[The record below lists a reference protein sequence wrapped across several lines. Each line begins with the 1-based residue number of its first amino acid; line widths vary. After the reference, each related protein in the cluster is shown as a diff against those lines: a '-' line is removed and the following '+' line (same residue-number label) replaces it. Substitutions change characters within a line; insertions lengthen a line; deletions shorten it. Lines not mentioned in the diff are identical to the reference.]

1 MEDVKERWQVQ
12 VEGIVQGVG
21 FRPFVHRLAQELE
34 LAGFVCNT
42 GAGVLAEVEGP
53 TVSLQEFMRRLAAEA
68 PPMALVERIQRQ
80 GIDIEAT
87 GEKEFVIKQS
97 VAGETLTLVSPDTAT
112 CDACQ
117 KELLEPT
124 DRRYRYAFI
133 NCTHCGPRYTIIKDL
148 PYDRPQTTMAGFSM
162 CQACQEEY
170 ENAADRRFHAQPN
183 ACAACGPAY
192 RLTDAMGKD
201 LSLAA
206 GEDVFQAARRKV
218 MNGRILAVK
227 GIGGY
232 HLACDAKQQEPVHR
246 LRRRKGR
253 EKKPLAVMCRDLE
266 QVHKLCYVSPQ
277 EEKLLLSPARPVV
290 LLRKRSGASVAEAVA
305 PGNDFLGVML
315 PYAPVHWLLLEKE
328 DVWVMTS
335 GNASGEPMVRE
346 EEEALPCLGGLAD
359 FFLGHNRPI
368 YRGVD
373 DSVARVLQ
381 GEVQL
386 LRRGR
391 GYAPRPIRL
400 PFAVPP
406 LLSTGGELKNTFC
419 LTRGKYAF
427 MSPHIGDM
435 ANGAAYESFTS
446 LVEHLER
453 LFDIKP
459 KAVAYDPHPAYLTGQ
474 YVQKR
479 KLPHIP
485 VQHHHAHAAAVMAEH
500 ALEGPAL
507 ALVFDGTGYGDD
519 GKLWGGE
526 FLLAQYEDF
535 QRLAHFSYR
544 PLPGGEQAVRQPW
557 RLAAWVWQEVCGT
570 GETLETAPFPEGWRM
585 LMQAVQSGL
594 AGPLSSSVGRLFD
607 TAAALLEVCT
617 ESHYEGQAAIELEQ
631 LAARSDGTG
640 VELAG
645 CRLRMEEEIWQVDAA
660 PVLASLL
667 EKHRQGEN
675 AAALAAAFH
684 QALGQAVLDMA
695 CCLAQKHNV
704 NQIVLGGGVWQN
716 ALLQQQVRQGL
727 EKAGLTVYMPMQLP
741 VNDGGLAYGQA
752 VVAGA
757 ILNRRNRERN
767 TEKQRKGQ
775 R

>member
-21 FRPFVHRLAQELE
+21 FRPFVHRLAQELG

-42 GAGVLAEVEGP
+42 GAGVLAEVEGAAA
-53 TVSLQEFMRRLAAEA
+53 SLQEFMRRLTAEA

-80 GIDIEAT
+80 AIEAT
-87 GEKEFVIKQS
+87 GEKNFVIKQS
-97 VAGETLTLVSPDTAT
+97 LAGETLTLISPDMAT

-117 KELLEPT
+117 KELLEPA

-133 NCTHCGPRYTIIKDL
+133 NCTHCGPRYTIIKEL

-162 CQACQEEY
+162 CQACQGEY

-183 ACAACGPAY
+183 ACASCGPMY
-192 RLTDAMGKD
+192 RLTDATGKD

-206 GEDVFQAARRKV
+206 GEDVFQAARRQVKV
-218 MNGRILAVK
+218 GAILAVK

-232 HLACDAKQQEPVHR
+232 HLACDAKQQGAVR
-246 LRRRKGR
+246 QLRRRKGR
-253 EKKPLAVMCRDLE
+253 EKKPLAVICRDLE
-266 QVHKLCYVSPQ
+266 QARKLCYVSPQ

-290 LLRKRSGASVAEAVA
+290 LLRKRCGELVAEAVA
-305 PGNDFLGVML
+305 PGNDYLGVML
-315 PYAPVHWLLLEKE
+315 SYAPVHWLLLEKA

-335 GNASGEPMVRE
+335 GNASGEPMVK
-346 EEEALPCLGGLAD
+346 EEAEALGRLGGLAD
-359 FFLGHNRPI
+359 FFLAHNRPI

-400 PFAVPP
+400 PFEAPS
-406 LLSTGGELKNTFC
+406 LLSAGGELKNTFC
-419 LTRGKYAF
+419 LTRGTYAF
-427 MSPHIGDM
+427 LSPHIGDM
-435 ANGAAYESFTS
+435 ASEATYESFAS

-453 LFDIKP
+453 LFEIKP
-459 KAVAYDPHPAYLTGQ
+459 EAIAYDPHPAYLTGQ
-474 YVQKR
+474 YVQNR
-479 KLPHIP
+479 KLPHLP

-500 ALEGPAL
+500 SLEGPVL

-519 GKLWGGE
+519 GNLWGGE
-526 FLLAQYEDF
+526 FLLARYEGF
-535 QRLAHFSYR
+535 QRLAHFAYR

-557 RLAAWVWQEVCGT
+557 RLAAWVWQELFGG
-570 GETLETAPFPEGWRM
+570 GETLEAAPFPEGWRL
-585 LMQAVQSGL
+585 LMQAVRSGL
-594 AGPLSSSVGRLFD
+594 AAPLSSSVGRLFD

-631 LAARSDGTG
+631 LAARNNGAK
-640 VELAG
+640 VALAD
-645 CRLRMEEEIWQVDAA
+645 CCLRTAEEIWQVDAA
-660 PVLASLL
+660 PLLASLL

-684 QALGQAVLDMA
+684 QTLGQAVLEVTQL
-695 CCLAQKHNV
+695 LAQKHKV
-704 NQIVLGGGVWQN
+704 NQVVLGGGVWQN

-727 EKAGLTVYMPMQLP
+727 EAAGLKAYMPVQLP

-757 ILNRRNRERN
+757 ILRQRGLNKRRDED
-767 TEKQRKGQ
+767 
-775 R
+775 

>member
-1 MEDVKERWQVQ
+1 MEDGKERWQVL

-21 FRPFVHRLAQELE
+21 FRPFVHNLAQELQ

-42 GAGVLAEVEGP
+42 GAGVLAEVEGEAA
-53 TVSLQEFMRRLAAEA
+53 SLQEFMQRLEAEA
-68 PPMALVERIQRQ
+68 PPMALVERIECQVMQ
-80 GIDIEAT
+80 AT
-87 GEKEFVIKQS
+87 GENKFVIKQS
-97 VAGETLTLVSPDTAT
+97 LAGETLTLVSPDMAT
-112 CDACQ
+112 CAECQ
-117 KELLEPT
+117 RELLEPT

-148 PYDRPQTTMAGFSM
+148 PYDRPQTTMAGFFM

-170 ENAADRRFHAQPN
+170 ESAADRRFHAQPN
-183 ACAACGPAY
+183 ACAVCGPAY
-192 RLTDAMGKD
+192 RLIDATGTDF
-201 LSLAA
+201 LLEA
-206 GEDVFQAARRKV
+206 GEDIFQGARRKV
-218 MNGRILAVK
+218 KEGAILAVK

-232 HLACDAKQQEPVHR
+232 HLACDAKQQEAVRR

-253 EKKPLAVMCRDLE
+253 EKKPLAVMCREME
-266 QVHKLCYVSPQ
+266 QVRKLCYVSPQ

-290 LLRKRSGASVAEAVA
+290 LLRKRYGEFVAEEVA
-305 PGNDFLGVML
+305 PGNDYLGVML
-315 PYAPVHWLLLEKE
+315 PYAPVHWLLLEKTG
-328 DVWVMTS
+328 VWVMTS
-335 GNASGEPMVRE
+335 GNASGEPMVRDE
-346 EEEALPCLGGLAD
+346 TEALACLGGLAD
-359 FFLGHNRPI
+359 FFLMHNRSI
-368 YRGVD
+368 CRGVD

-381 GEVQL
+381 GDVQL

-400 PFAVPP
+400 PFEMPS
-406 LLSTGGELKNTFC
+406 LLSAGGELKNTFC
-419 LTRGKYAF
+419 LTRGAYAF

-435 ANGAAYESFTS
+435 ASEATYDSFVS
-446 LVEHLER
+446 LVAHLEC
-453 LFDIKP
+453 LFKIKP
-459 KAVAYDPHPAYLTGQ
+459 KAVAYDSHPAYLTGQ
-474 YVQKR
+474 YAQKS
-479 KLPHIP
+479 KLPHFP

-500 ALEGPAL
+500 SLKGPAL

-557 RLAAWVWQEVCGT
+557 RLAAWVWQEVFGS
-570 GETLETAPFPEGWRM
+570 GEALTKAPFPEGWRT
-585 LMQAVQSGL
+585 LMQAVCSGL
-594 AGPLSSSVGRLFD
+594 AAPHSSSVGRLFD
-607 TAAALLEVCT
+607 AASAILEVCP

-631 LAARSDGTG
+631 LAAGNGTAG
-640 VELAG
+640 IALAG
-645 CRLRMEEEIWQVDAA
+645 CRLRTEEETWQVDAA
-660 PVLASLL
+660 PLLASLL
-667 EKHRQGEN
+667 EKHLQGEN

-684 QALGQAVLDMA
+684 QTLGQAVLDMT
-695 CCLAQKHNV
+695 CLLAQKHKV
-704 NQIVLGGGVWQN
+704 NQVVLGGGVWQN

-727 EKAGLTVYMPMQLP
+727 KEAGLKAYMPVQLP

-757 ILNRRNRERN
+757 ILR
-767 TEKQRKGQ
+767 QRGSLI

>member
-21 FRPFVHRLAQELE
+21 FRPFVHNLAQGLQ

-42 GAGVLAEVEGP
+42 GAGVLAEVEGAAD
-53 TVSLQEFMRRLAAEA
+53 SLQEFMRRLEAEA
-68 PPMALVERIQRQ
+68 PPMALVERIRRHA
-80 GIDIEAT
+80 IAAT
-87 GEKEFVIKQS
+87 GEVNFVIKQS
-97 VAGETLTLVSPDTAT
+97 LAGETLTLVSPDMAT
-112 CDACQ
+112 CAECQ
-117 KELLEPT
+117 RELLEPA

-133 NCTHCGPRYTIIKDL
+133 NCTHCGPRYTIIKNL

-162 CQACQEEY
+162 CQVCQEEY
-170 ENAADRRFHAQPN
+170 DNASDRRFHAQPN

-192 RLTDAMGKD
+192 HLTDVTGTD
-201 LSLAA
+201 FLLEE
-206 GEDVFQAARRKV
+206 GEDIFQGARRKV
-218 MNGRILAVK
+218 KEGAILAVK

-232 HLACDAKQQEPVHR
+232 HLACDARQEEAVQQ
-246 LRRRKGR
+246 LRRRKSR

-266 QVHKLCYVSPQ
+266 QVSKLCYVSPQ

-290 LLRKRSGASVAEAVA
+290 LLRKRCGELVAEEVA
-305 PGNDFLGVML
+305 PGNDYLGVML

-335 GNASGEPMVRE
+335 GNASGEPMVRVE
-346 EEEALPCLGGLAD
+346 AEALVRLGGLAD
-359 FFLGHNRPI
+359 FFLAHNRPI

-381 GEVQL
+381 GEIQL

-400 PFAVPP
+400 PFEAPS
-406 LLSTGGELKNTFC
+406 LLSAGGELKNAFC
-419 LTRGKYAF
+419 LTRGEYAF

-435 ANGAAYESFTS
+435 ASEATYDSFVS
-446 LVEHLER
+446 LVAHLES
-453 LFDIKP
+453 LFDIAP
-459 KAVAYDPHPAYLTGQ
+459 EAIVYDPHPAYLTGR
-474 YVQKR
+474 YVEKR
-479 KLPHIP
+479 KLPHIS

-500 ALEGPAL
+500 SLEGPAL

-526 FLLAQYEDF
+526 FLLARYEEF
-535 QRLAHFSYR
+535 QRLAHFAYR

-557 RLAAWVWQEVCGT
+557 RLAAWVWQELFGG
-570 GETLETAPFPEGWRM
+570 GEALKAATFPEGWRM
-585 LMQAVQSGL
+585 LMKAVRSGL
-594 AGPLSSSVGRLFD
+594 AAPLSSSVGRLFD
-607 TAAALLEVCT
+607 TASAILEVCT
-617 ESHYEGQAAIELEQ
+617 ESNYEGQAAIELEQ
-631 LAARSDGTG
+631 LAARNDGAT

-645 CRLRMEEEIWQVDAA
+645 CCLRMEEKICQVDAA
-660 PVLASLL
+660 PLLASLL
-667 EKHRQGEN
+667 EKHLQGEN

-684 QALGQAVLDMA
+684 QELGQAVLKMT
-695 CCLAQKHNV
+695 CFLAQKHKV
-704 NQIVLGGGVWQN
+704 NQVVLGGGVWQN

-727 EKAGLTVYMPMQLP
+727 EAAGLKVYMPVQLP

-757 ILNRRNRERN
+757 VLKKRKFEQENRR
-767 TEKQRKGQ
+767 T
-775 R
+775 

>member
-21 FRPFVHRLAQELE
+21 FRPFVHRLAQELG

-42 GAGVLAEVEGP
+42 GAGVMAEVEGSAN
-53 TVSLQEFMRRLAAEA
+53 SLQEFIRQLAAEA
-68 PPMALVERIQRQ
+68 PPMALVERIQHS
-80 GIDIEAT
+80 AT
-87 GEKEFVIKQS
+87 LALGETKFVIKQS
-97 VAGETLTLVSPDTAT
+97 LAGETLTLVAPDMAT

-117 KELLEPT
+117 KELLDPV

-148 PYDRPQTTMAGFSM
+148 PYDRSQTTMAVFSM

-170 ENAADRRFHAQPN
+170 ENAVDRRFHAQPN
-183 ACAACGPAY
+183 ACASCGPAY
-192 RLTDAMGKD
+192 RLTDVTGTD
-201 LSLAA
+201 LPLAA
-206 GEDVFQAARRKV
+206 GEDIFQRARRKV
-218 MNGRILAVK
+218 KEGAILAVK

-232 HLACDAKQQEPVHR
+232 HLACDARQEEAVCQ

-266 QVHKLCYVSPQ
+266 QVSKLCYVSLQ

-290 LLRKRSGASVAEAVA
+290 LLRKRCGNLVAEAVA
-305 PGNDFLGVML
+305 PGNDYLGVIL

-335 GNASGEPMVRE
+335 GNASGEPMVRDE
-346 EEEALPCLGGLAD
+346 AEALAYLGGLAD
-359 FFLGHNRPI
+359 FFLAHNRPI

-400 PFAVPP
+400 PFVVPS
-406 LLSTGGELKNTFC
+406 LLAAGGELKSTFC
-419 LTRGKYAF
+419 LTRGEYAF
-427 MSPHIGDM
+427 LSPHVGDV
-435 ANGAAYESFTS
+435 ASEATYDSFVS
-446 LVEHLER
+446 LVAHLEG
-453 LFDIKP
+453 LFEITP
-459 KAVAYDPHPAYLTGQ
+459 KAMAYDPHPAYLTGQ
-474 YVQKR
+474 YVEKR
-479 KLPHIP
+479 KLPHVP

-500 ALEGPAL
+500 ALEGPVL

-526 FLLAQYEDF
+526 FLLARYEEV
-535 QRLAHFSYR
+535 QRLAHFAYR

-557 RLAAWVWQEVCGT
+557 RLAAWVWQEVFGA
-570 GETLETAPFPEGWRM
+570 GESLEEAPFPEGWRM
-585 LMQAVQSGL
+585 LMQAVRSGL
-594 AGPLSSSVGRLFD
+594 AAPLSSSVGRLFD
-607 TAAALLEVCT
+607 TAAALLAVCT

-631 LAARSDGTG
+631 LAARNGG
-640 VELAG
+640 ARVALAG
-645 CRLRMEEEIWQVDAA
+645 CRLRTEEELWQVDAA
-660 PVLASLL
+660 PLLASLL
-667 EKHRQGEN
+667 EKYRQGES

-684 QALGQAVLDMA
+684 QTLGEAVLEVA
-695 CCLAQKHNV
+695 CLLARKHKV
-704 NQIVLGGGVWQN
+704 SQVVLGGGVWQN

-727 EKAGLTVYMPMQLP
+727 EEAGLKAYMPVQLP

-757 ILNRRNRERN
+757 ILNQREGG
-767 TEKQRKGQ
+767 E
-775 R
+775 